1 MESTARLFLLGT
13 FRLEKEGYVVSLAT
27 RKAASLLAYLALHP
41 EPHPRETIA
50 TLFWGDSSDE
60 HARRSLR
67 TALATL
73 RKQIGHES
81 LLTDRET
88 VQLNPQQALW
98 VDALAFQAQAQDLLA
113 TNDSTLVVNTDI
125 YQGPLL
131 AGFDDEWIP
140 PECERLRALYLDV
153 LLHLTQRFRTQGEYP
168 RAIETA
174 RRVLAADVAHE
185 RAQQQIMSCYLA
197 VGDREGALKQYA
209 ECRRALRA
217 ELAVEPSPETE
228 ALLQRIK
235 RTAERRPTLE
245 TANTNL
251 PIPLTSFIGRTRELA
266 VLKELLGARRL
277 LTLTGAGGCG
287 KTRLA
292 IQLAADV
299 IGQFSDGVWW
309 VELAAV
315 SDVSLLPDMVRK
327 VLGLSETP
335 GLALPDLLIGH
346 LRSRRLLLVFD
357 NCEHLVAACAQ
368 LAETLLSHC
377 PDVRIL
383 ATSREMLGISGEVAW
398 LVPSLALPVEDA
410 TLSAEALLQ
419 WEGIR
424 LFVERAK
431 AAHRAFA
438 VTPNNMSA
446 IARVCRQLDGM
457 PLAIELAAAR
467 TRTLAVEQIAAR
479 LDDRFHLL
487 TLGSR
492 MGLPRQQTLHA
503 TMDWSHDLLTEPE
516 RVLFRRLSVF
526 AGGFTLE
533 AAEAV
538 CASEVAVSLIL
549 APTDILDLLTHLVD
563 KSLVMA
569 EQQNGESRYRL
580 LETIRQYA
588 AEKMIEAGEKGSI
601 CDQHLRFFLR
611 LAEVAERKLQESNQ
625 VEWLNRLDRER
636 ANLRAAL
643 EWSNRKSN
651 NVAGLRLAASM
662 WRFWFM
668 RGEYGEGR
676 RRLEETLARI
686 DSSLRT
692 TERAYALMA
701 LGCLIWMQGRQPN
714 AVARA
719 LFESSAAIYQELG
732 DTRGFAYSLLWRSHL
747 ATEQADGH
755 VARSLAE
762 ESVRLFR
769 TTGDRWGLA
778 QSLFTL
784 GRAERSAGDHAVS
797 LPHYEESVAIFR
809 AVGDRWGIGVV
820 LSHLGLL
827 AFDRGDYVLASSLFK
842 DRLTIGRE
850 LGFKQFIGLSLHN
863 LGRVA
868 YRTGDYGQAR
878 TLFEESLLVHQEMGS
893 KRAIRDPLRGLSELV
908 GMQGQPQR
916 AVHLLAAAEVLSD
929 AIGTPFLAPRTEYKR
944 AVAALRAQL
953 DEATF
958 AQAWAEGGAMTLE
971 QAIAEA
977 LAV

>member
-27 RKAASLLAYLALHP
+27 RKVASLLAYLALHP
-41 EPHPRETIA
+41 KPHPRETIA

-73 RKQIGHES
+73 RKQVGPES
-81 LLTDRET
+81 LLTGRET
-88 VQLNPQQALW
+88 VQFNPRQAFW
-98 VDALAFQAQAQDLLA
+98 VDAIAFQAHAKEFLA
-113 TNDSTLVVNTDI
+113 ANDSMMVVNTDM

-140 PECERLRALYLDV
+140 PERERLRALYLEV

-174 RRVLAADVAHE
+174 RRVLATDAANE

-209 ECRRALRA
+209 ECRSALRA

-228 ALLQRIK
+228 ALFQRIK
-235 RTAERRPTLE
+235 HITARRPSLE
-245 TANTNL
+245 SANTNL

-266 VLKELLGARRL
+266 LLKELLITTRL
-277 LTLTGAGGCG
+277 LTLTGVGGCG

-292 IQLAADV
+292 IQMATDV

-309 VELAAV
+309 VELAGV
-315 SDVSLLPDMVRK
+315 SDASLLPHVVRK

-335 GLALPDLLIGH
+335 GIAVPDLLISH
-346 LRSRRLLLVFD
+346 LRSKRLLLVLD

-368 LAETLLSHC
+368 LAETILSHC
-377 PDVRIL
+377 PDVQIL
-383 ATSREMLGISGEVAW
+383 ATSREMLGISGEVAR
-398 LVPSLALPVEDA
+398 LVPSLSLPIEDV
-410 TLSAEALLQ
+410 TLSSEALLQ

-424 LFVERAK
+424 LFVERAM
-431 AAHRAFA
+431 AAHREFA
-438 VTPNNMSA
+438 VTPENMGA
-446 IARVCRQLDGM
+446 IARVCRQVDGM

-467 TRTLAVEQIAAR
+467 IRTLSVEQIAAR
-479 LDDRFHLL
+479 LDDCFHLL

-492 MGLPRQQTLHA
+492 TALPRQQTLRM
-503 TMDWSHDLLTEPE
+503 TMDWSHDLLSQPE
-516 RVLFRRLSVF
+516 RIVLRRLSVF

-538 CASEVAVSLIL
+538 CAGDEVQSAQM
-549 APTDILDLLTHLVD
+549 LDLLTRLVD
-563 KSLVMA
+563 KSLVVTEYLA
-569 EQQNGESRYRL
+569 ADTRYRL

-588 AEKMIEAGEKGSI
+588 GEKLIEAGEKGSI
-601 CDQHLRFFLR
+601 RDQHLRFFLR
-611 LAEVAERKLQESNQ
+611 LAEVAERKLQGRNQ

-643 EWSNRKSN
+643 GWSNRESDN
-651 NVAGLRLAASM
+651 AAGLRLAASM

-668 RGEYGEGR
+668 RGEFGEGR
-676 RRLEETLARI
+676 RWLEETLARI
-686 DSSLRT
+686 DASLRT
-692 TERAYALMA
+692 TERAYALTA

-732 DTRGFAYSLLWRSHL
+732 DTRGIAYSLLWRSHL
-747 ATEQADGH
+747 ATELPDSH
-755 VARSLAE
+755 LARSLAE

-784 GRAERSAGDHAVS
+784 GRAERVAGDHAVS

-809 AVGDRWGIGVV
+809 EVGDRWGIGLA
-820 LSHLGLL
+820 LSHLGWL
-827 AFDRGDYVLASSLFK
+827 AFYRADYVLASSLFK
-842 DRLTIGRE
+842 ERLTIGRE
-850 LGFKQFIGLSLHN
+850 LGFKQFIGMALDS

-878 TLFEESLLVHQEMGS
+878 TLFEEGLLVHQEMGS
-893 KRAIRDPLRGLSELV
+893 MVGIRESLRGLSELV

-916 AVHLLAAAEVLSD
+916 AVHLLAAAEALSD
-929 AIGTPFLAPRTEYKR
+929 AVGAPFLARRTDSER

-958 AQAWAEGGAMTLE
+958 SLAWAEGRAMTLE

-977 LAV
+977 LAC